1 MADSTFG
8 VKLAVIHHLQYIST
22 FSSKK
27 KKKKEER
34 DMISRGLLIKTQT
47 LYSFV
52 SFRGDKDKLNFS
64 HGQSGVFPGG
74 ETTSFFPS
82 VADDVI

>member
-1 MADSTFG
+1 
-8 VKLAVIHHLQYIST
+8 
-22 FSSKK
+22 
-27 KKKKEER
+27 
-34 DMISRGLLIKTQT
+34 MISRGLLIKSQT

-52 SFRGDKDKLNFS
+52 SFRGDKERLNFS

-82 VADDVI
+82 VADDAISCNLNLKKVMARLKRLEL